1 MTDFASLGL
10 AEPILRALTQDGYT
24 TPTPIQ
30 AQAIPHV
37 LAGRDLLGIA
47 QTGTGKTAAFALP
60 ILHHLADRKA
70 PAPRGGCR
78 VLILSPTRE
87 LASQI
92 HDNIKSYGRFLGL
105 TSAVV
110 FGGVGARPQVQ
121 ALQRGVDILVATPG
135 RLQDHVQTGAA
146 RLQGTEVLVLDEAD
160 QMLDRGFWPAVKRL
174 SSVMSKNRQTLFFS
188 ATMPVEIAKIA
199 GEMLKDP
206 AKVSV
211 TPVASTAERIEQ
223 RLIHIDASQKRVL
236 LSEMLREPGMGR
248 ALVFARTK
256 HGADRVTKNLNADG
270 IVAHAIHGD
279 RSQGQRERALADFR
293 SGRATIL
300 VATDIASR
308 GIDVDGITHVFQ
320 FDLPDTPEAY
330 VHRIGRTAR
339 AGASGEAVTFCAPDE
354 IAKLKAVEK
363 LIAMKIPSEDRRSDA
378 GRAEAAAGQPKAQP
392 QRGRGGRPGGH
403 SAGQRQGAPRAAG
416 APRGGNGGGGNSS
429 SRTAAP
435 RGRRTGEQQG
445 KDRAW
450 REGDFRDQR

>member
-1 MTDFASLGL
+1 MTDFAALGL
-10 AEPILRALTQDGYT
+10 AEPLLRALTQEGYT

-60 ILHHLADRKA
+60 VLHHLADRKA

-78 VLILSPTRE
+78 ALILSPTRE

-92 HDNIKSYGRFLGL
+92 HDNIRAYGRFLGL
-105 TSAVV
+105 SSAVI
-110 FGGVGARPQVQ
+110 FGGVGARPQVE
-121 ALQRGVDILVATPG
+121 ALRRGVDVLVATPG

-146 RLQGTEVLVLDEAD
+146 KLQGVEVLVLDEAD

-188 ATMPVEIAKIA
+188 ATMPAEIAKIA
-199 GEMLKDP
+199 SEMLKDP

-211 TPVASTAERIEQ
+211 TPVATTAERIEQ
-223 RLIHIDASQKRVL
+223 KLIHIDASQKRVL
-236 LSEMLREPGMGR
+236 LSELLRQPGIGR

-256 HGADRVTKNLNADG
+256 HGADRVTKHLNADG
-270 IVAHAIHGD
+270 IAAHAIHGD
-279 RSQGQRERALADFR
+279 RSQGQRERALAEFR
-293 SGRATIL
+293 TGRAPIL

-308 GIDVDGITHVFQ
+308 GIDVDGVTHVFQ

-339 AGASGEAVTFCAPDE
+339 AGASGEAIAFCAPDE
-354 IAKLKAVEK
+354 VAKLKAVEK
-363 LIAMKIPSEDRRSDA
+363 LIAMKIPAEDRRSDA
-378 GRAEAAAGQPKAQP
+378 GRAEAAAAAPKPQPPRGRGRPQGQGQGRPPAQAGAGRGEGGRGP
-392 QRGRGGRPGGH
+392 GGGAPRGRGGPGRAGH
-403 SAGQRQGAPRAAG
+403 SAAR
-416 APRGGNGGGGNSS
+416 
-429 SRTAAP
+429 
-435 RGRRTGEQQG
+435 
-445 KDRAW
+445 KDRNW
-450 REGDFRDQR
+450 RDGDFRDSSR